1 MTTLK
6 IKGMS
11 CHHCAMAV
19 THALKEIEGVTDV
32 TVDVTKGEA
41 VFQEEKPVD
50 MNAVREKVKKAGYEV
65 V

>member
-1 MTTLK
+1 
-6 IKGMS
+6 
-11 CHHCAMAV
+11 MAV